1 LNFGKLLLTSKITN
15 MSKYSLSDNKHSTSA
30 LTESSLNLSQ
40 FAKQKQYEGWELA
53 GSSRPYF
60 IDFAFLKR
68 NGYHHPDDD
77 KSHCGKWVIYG
88 CIDVSNHYNNL
99 LTNNTN
105 PVFLK
110 PTMYNCH
117 RLRCSECYAREA
129 YFASV
134 RIARRIKYF
143 KQTSEYFNSR
153 SILKE
158 THVIVSPR
166 VEIQD
171 SYISIRSKVVKLL
184 QDVGVVG
191 GVLIVHHYRCEDRKY
206 DKDGLHFHCVGYSHR
221 ARVRGSEVARQFK
234 KYNFAIVKN
243 KGERRSV
250 QKTVSYLLS
259 HSTLHKDYHSI
270 TWFGKLTYSK
280 LSTPGVTVKEMKEYE
295 KQKCCPICKE
305 RLDKLD
311 YVGMDRPPTEIGY
324 GEASDYIIL
333 VKAKKKKSR
342 IIDAQNRKLRED
354 KVYSSMSGN

>member
-1 LNFGKLLLTSKITN
+1 MSITTFSILNNKS
-15 MSKYSLSDNKHSTSA
+15 SLSE
-30 LTESSLNLSQ
+30 LTELSVINRQ

-77 KSHCGKWVIYG
+77 KSHCGKWVMYG
-88 CIDVSNHYNNL
+88 CTNVSKHKNNL
-99 LTNNTN
+99 LTNNPN

-110 PTMYNCH
+110 PNQYNCH
-117 RLRCSECYAREA
+117 RLRCAECYERES

-158 THVIVSPR
+158 THIIVSPR

-184 QDVGVVG
+184 LDVGVIG
-191 GVLIVHHYRCEDRKY
+191 GVLIVHHFRCEDKKY
-206 DKDGLHFHCVGYSHR
+206 DKLGLHFHCVGYSHR

-259 HSTLHKDYHSI
+259 HSTLHKEYHSI

-280 LSTPGVTVKEMKEYE
+280 LSTPEITLKEMKEFE
-295 KQKCCPICKE
+295 KIKCCPICKE

-311 YVGMDRPPTEIGY
+311 YVGIDRPPTEIGY

-342 IIDAQNRKLRED
+342 IINVQNVKLRED
-354 KVYSSMSGN
+354 KVYSSMSGIWN

>member
-1 LNFGKLLLTSKITN
+1 

-60 IDFAFLKR
+60 IDKKFKEEF
-68 NGYHHPDDD
+68 GYTNPDDD
-77 KSHCGKWVIYG
+77 KSHCGKWVVYG
-88 CIDVSNHYNNL
+88 CINVSKHKNNL
-99 LTNNTN
+99 LTDNPN
-105 PVFLK
+105 PVFFK
-110 PTMYNCH
+110 PNQFNCH

-129 YFASV
+129 YFGSV

-158 THVIVSPR
+158 THIIVSPR

-184 QDVGVVG
+184 LDVGVIG
-191 GVLIVHHYRCEDRKY
+191 GVLIVHHFRCEDKKY
-206 DKDGLHFHCVGYSHR
+206 DKLGLHFHCVGYSHR

-250 QKTVSYLLS
+250 QKTISYLLS
-259 HSTLHKDYHSI
+259 HSTVHKKYHSI

-280 LSTPGVTVKEMKEYE
+280 LSTPEITIEEMKEFE
-295 KQKCCPICKE
+295 KIKCCPICKE

-311 YVGMDRPPTEIGY
+311 YVGIDRPPTELGY
-324 GEASDYIIL
+324 GKASDWII
-333 VKAKKKKSR
+333 VQKAKKKRKPH
-342 IIDAQNRKLRED
+342 QNYKLRED
-354 KVYSSMSGN
+354 KVYSSLSGIWN